1 MGSCKISL
9 EIPLT
14 EVNNKMKDLVESN
27 EIAGVLVVSGN
38 KVTNLSK
45 NIGSS
50 DSVYTP
56 NHVINYH
63 THPVNAYN
71 NADTVWGW
79 PSGEDIRETMKFC
92 LGGNKAHIVFTVEG
106 LYTIQLSPCKI
117 KKLKELTDIERGVII
132 FIIEEYFKCTHN
144 FRCVTEVNKLNKQ
157 GIVIN
162 PYSYVNL
169 VKNFELKNII
179 SSGIKTYSKT
189 DNNSFNGNEFPN
201 IGFLE
206 YEYGKIKTTGLNN
219 FLNDTIDL
227 SEFEELDQNGKNNNN
242 NKITKEEFK
251 KTLKRLFV
259 IFNSRKCT
267 KLWNNKPN
275 LWFHINF
282 FPSRY
287 YSTGGYYNQER
298 FVTPVL
304 NNLQIGNLLQI
315 DEIPFIKIYSEK
327 SSGCSINEIAKINKF
342 RYGTDNVNNFG
353 KRVKIPVGKLNRVHY
368 DLIIH
373 HLTKNKSIKTLDS
386 LIKIINKYIKVNELN
401 IPLVNKKMLIS
412 LL

>member
-1 MGSCKISL
+1 MLPLIKMGSCKISL
-9 EIPLT
+9 EIPLI
-14 EVNNKMKDLVESN
+14 EVNNKMKDLTESN
-27 EIAGVLVVSGN
+27 EIAGILLVSGN

-63 THPVNAYN
+63 THPVSAYN
-71 NADTVWGW
+71 NANTVWGW
-79 PSGEDIRETMKFC
+79 PSGEDIRETIKFC
-92 LGGNKAHIVFTVEG
+92 LGGNKAHLVFTVEG

-117 KKLKELTDIERGVII
+117 KKLKGLTDVQRGVLV

-144 FRCVTEVNKLNKQ
+144 FRGVSEVNNLNKQ
-157 GIVIN
+157 GILIN

-169 VKNFELKNII
+169 VKNFELKNVI
-179 SSGIKTYSKT
+179 SSSIKTYSNTNQNK
-189 DNNSFNGNEFPN
+189 FNGNDFPN

-206 YEYGKIKTTGLNN
+206 YQYGKIKTIGLKS
-219 FLNDTIDL
+219 FLNEMDL
-227 SEFEELDQNGKNNNN
+227 SEFEELDQNGNNNNN
-242 NKITKEEFK
+242 NKITKDKFR
-251 KTLKRLFV
+251 KTLNELFK

-267 KLWNNKPN
+267 QLWNNKPN

-287 YSTGGYYNQER
+287 YSIGEYYNQER
-298 FVTPVL
+298 FVTPKIQKTDVL
-304 NNLQIGNLLQI
+304 KI

-342 RYGTDNVNNFG
+342 
-353 KRVKIPVGKLNRVHY
+353 K
-368 DLIIH
+368 
-373 HLTKNKSIKTLDS
+373 
-386 LIKIINKYIKVNELN
+386 
-401 IPLVNKKMLIS
+401 
-412 LL
+412 